1 MRVLLINP
9 PSMGM
14 FKLLGL
20 DLPPLGLL
28 YVAGYLEAHGV
39 DVHVKDLNIARRGE
53 TPIRFQDY
61 DVVGIGTDTTRY
73 LQAQKIAEQAKK
85 QGAIVV
91 MGGPHPYYVAEEI
104 LRTRVVDYVVRG
116 EGEETMLELIQF
128 LEQGKDPGVVRGV
141 SSLQNGIFREI
152 QPRPFNED
160 LDALPFPARHL
171 VDMSRYPAQMGYRRI
186 TSMHTSRGCPAKC
199 TFCSS
204 SFNDGVRVRARSA
217 RSIVDEIQWL
227 QAEYGFGA
235 IAFMD
240 DLFTL
245 NPNRVL
251 RVCHEILDR
260 GVDVHW
266 WCFSRADTIKKNEQ
280 MVKKMAEAGCKT
292 IFVGV
297 ESGDNRT
304 LKKYNKGS
312 KTQACYDAMEMLKKY
327 NIQVIASYIFGAPEE
342 TVRQMVRT
350 IRFAQSLDTT
360 AAQFTLLTPFPGT
373 QLFDEVKMRLYHK
386 NWNKY
391 DSLHVIFKRRR
402 VSSLFF
408 HLLMP
413 LAYFLFYARSLRSL
427 NNFGRFLKLRKFS
440 TLPSMMN
447 LAWQKSYEWLFL
459 RQKKIVFCP

>member
-280 MVKKMAEAGCKT
+280 MLKKMA
-292 IFVGV
+292 
-297 ESGDNRT
+297 
-304 LKKYNKGS
+304 
-312 KTQACYDAMEMLKKY
+312 
-327 NIQVIASYIFGAPEE
+327 
-342 TVRQMVRT
+342 
-350 IRFAQSLDTT
+350 
-360 AAQFTLLTPFPGT
+360 
-373 QLFDEVKMRLYHK
+373 
-386 NWNKY
+386 
-391 DSLHVIFKRRR
+391 
-402 VSSLFF
+402 
-408 HLLMP
+408 
-413 LAYFLFYARSLRSL
+413 
-427 NNFGRFLKLRKFS
+427 
-440 TLPSMMN
+440 
-447 LAWQKSYEWLFL
+447 
-459 RQKKIVFCP
+459 

>member
-1 MRVLLINP
+1 
-9 PSMGM
+9 
-14 FKLLGL
+14 
-20 DLPPLGLL
+20 
-28 YVAGYLEAHGV
+28 
-39 DVHVKDLNIARRGE
+39 
-53 TPIRFQDY
+53 
-61 DVVGIGTDTTRY
+61 
-73 LQAQKIAEQAKK
+73 
-85 QGAIVV
+85 
-91 MGGPHPYYVAEEI
+91 
-104 LRTRVVDYVVRG
+104 
-116 EGEETMLELIQF
+116 
-128 LEQGKDPGVVRGV
+128 
-141 SSLQNGIFREI
+141 
-152 QPRPFNED
+152 
-160 LDALPFPARHL
+160 
-171 VDMSRYPAQMGYRRI
+171 
-186 TSMHTSRGCPAKC
+186 
-199 TFCSS
+199 
-204 SFNDGVRVRARSA
+204 
-217 RSIVDEIQWL
+217 
-227 QAEYGFGA
+227 
-235 IAFMD
+235 
-240 DLFTL
+240 
-245 NPNRVL
+245 
-251 RVCHEILDR
+251 
-260 GVDVHW
+260 
-266 WCFSRADTIKKNEQ
+266 
-280 MVKKMAEAGCKT
+280 
-292 IFVGV
+292 V

>member
-1 MRVLLINP
+1 MRVLLVNP

-20 DLPPLGLL
+20 DLPPLGIL

-39 DVHVKDLNIARRGE
+39 EVHVNDLNTARRGDP
-53 TPIRFQDY
+53 PIRFENY
-61 DVVGIGTDTTRY
+61 DIVGIGTDTTRY
-73 LQAQKIAEQAKK
+73 LQAQKIAEEARK
-85 QGAIVV
+85 QGAIVL

-104 LRTRVVDYVVRG
+104 LRTSAVDYVVRG
-116 EGEETMLELIQF
+116 EGEETMLEIVQF
-128 LEQGKDPGVVRGV
+128 IERGKDPAEIRGV
-141 SSLQNGIFREI
+141 SSLRNGIFHEVP
-152 QPRPFNED
+152 PRPFNED

-171 VDMSRYPAQMGYRRI
+171 VDMTRYPAQMGYRRI

-204 SFNDGVRVRARSA
+204 SFNDGFRVRARSA
-217 RSIVDEIQWL
+217 RSIVDEIQFL
-227 QAEYGFGA
+227 QSQYGFGA
-235 IAFMD
+235 VAFMD

-251 RVCHEILDR
+251 RVCHEILER
-260 GVDVHW
+260 KVDVHW
-266 WCFSRADTIKKNEQ
+266 WCFSRADTIKKNEK
-280 MVKKMAEAGCKT
+280 MVEKMADAGCKT

-304 LKKYNKGS
+304 LKQYHKGS
-312 KTQACYDAMEMLKKY
+312 KTQACHDAMDILKKY
-327 NIQVIASYIFGAPEE
+327 NIQVIASYILGAPEE
-342 TVRQMVRT
+342 TVRQMIRT
-350 IRFAQSLDTT
+350 IRFAQQLDTT

-373 QLFDEVKMRLYHK
+373 QLFEEVENRLYHK

-391 DSLHVIFKRRR
+391 DSLHVTFKRKR
-402 VSSLFF
+402 VSGLFL

-413 LAYFLFYARSLRSL
+413 LAYFLFYARSLRSV

-440 TLPSMMN
+440 TLPSLMK
-447 LAWQKSYEWLFL
+447 LAWIKSYEWLFR
-459 RQKKIVFCP
+459 RQKKMILCP